1 MRNDPYCGLR
11 VNIIPHVGPAM
22 NNTSDIDITEEATT
36 PTGGQVQTPEQ
47 GTSPTLI
54 LEREGA
60 MRVPLIEF
68 QNVTK
73 RFGEKTVL
81 NNVNLNIYGNQIT
94 TIIGKSGT
102 GKSVLLKHIIG
113 LLKPDEGSIIFQGK
127 PVNKMKKQE
136 WEACRSQI
144 AYLFQNNALLDS
156 MTVLDNVAFPLKQTT
171 NLSKTEIE
179 KRALKRIE
187 DLELTEATRKYPS
200 ELSGGMQKRVALA
213 RALVT
218 DPKIVL
224 FDEPTTGQDPI
235 RKNMIL
241 SMIVHYKRKFG
252 FTAVMISHDIP
263 DVFFISDRIIILW
276 EGTVGFE
283 GTYEEA
289 IRLKIPMIDE
299 FLRSLEGFQDELTG
313 LLSREAFRVHYA
325 ATLGGTYTA
334 AFSAALFS
342 VRINLVHE
350 VLGPQ
355 ATVEVL
361 RALGEYTNRRFNP
374 IGGFSARHSRDEIL
388 TIFPRK
394 NIDEARQLV
403 ADFAQELKHEA
414 IDSIQKIAIAKIG
427 AATSFDVY
435 IRAGVTEVFPTDA
448 IDQIIAKARSKQE
461 IVATQRWSSGGKE
474 Q

>member
-1 MRNDPYCGLR
+1 MD
-11 VNIIPHVGPAM
+11 A
-22 NNTSDIDITEEATT
+22 
-36 PTGGQVQTPEQ
+36 
-47 GTSPTLI
+47 
-54 LEREGA
+54 
-60 MRVPLIEF
+60 PLIEF
-68 QNVTK
+68 RNVTK
-73 RFGEKTVL
+73 RFGDKTVL
-81 NNVNLNIYGNQIT
+81 DKVNLKIYENQIT

-113 LLKPDEGSIIFQGK
+113 LLTPDEGAILFHGK
-127 PVNKMKKQE
+127 PVATMKKRE
-136 WEACRSQI
+136 WEDYRSRV

-156 MTVLDNVAFPLKQTT
+156 MTVFDNVAFPLRRTT
-171 NLSKTEIE
+171 NLSKKEIE
-179 KRALKRIE
+179 KRVVKRTR
-187 DLELTEATRKYPS
+187 DLELTESVKRYPS

-241 SMIVHYKRKFG
+241 SMIVQNRRKFG
-252 FTAVMISHDIP
+252 FTAVLISHDIP
-263 DVFFISDRIIILW
+263 DVFFISDRIVILW
-276 EGTVGFE
+276 EGAVGFE

-289 IRLKIPMIDE
+289 VKLKLPMIDE

-325 ATLGGTYTA
+325 AILGGTPMVA
-334 AFSAALFS
+334 AVSVALFS
-342 VRINLVHE
+342 VRLNLLHE
-350 VLGPQ
+350 ALGPQ
-355 ATVEVL
+355 AAVEVL

-388 TIFPRK
+388 TIFPHTS
-394 NIDEARQLV
+394 IDEARQLV

-414 IDSIQKIAIAKIG
+414 IDRIQSIATARVG
-427 AATSFDVY
+427 AATCFDIY
-435 IRAGVTEVFPTDA
+435 IRAGVAEVLPADA
-448 IDQIIAKARSKQE
+448 IEQIIEKARAKQE
-461 IVATQRWSSGGKE
+461 IVATHRCTSGGNE

>member
-1 MRNDPYCGLR
+1 MD
-11 VNIIPHVGPAM
+11 
-22 NNTSDIDITEEATT
+22 NTDDITGIAN
-36 PTGGQVQTPEQ
+36 
-47 GTSPTLI
+47 I
-54 LEREGA
+54 EGA
-60 MRVPLIEF
+60 TLPAAGQAQVPLIEF
-68 QNVTK
+68 KDVTK

-81 NNVNLNIYGNQIT
+81 NKVSLNIYENQIT

-113 LLKPDEGSIIFQGK
+113 LLKPDEGTIIFQGK
-127 PVNKMKKQE
+127 PVNKMKKSE

-156 MTVLDNVAFPLKQTT
+156 MTVLDNVAFPLRQTT

-187 DLELTEATRKYPS
+187 DLEITEATYAFPS

-241 SMIVHYKRKFG
+241 SMIIRYRRKFG
-252 FTAVMISHDIP
+252 FTAIMISHDIP

-276 EGTVGFE
+276 EGTVGFQ

-289 IRLKIPMIDE
+289 IKLKIPMIDE

-325 ATLGGTYTA
+325 AMLGGTATVA
-334 AFSAALFS
+334 ATSAALFS
-342 VRINLVHE
+342 VRLNLVHE

-355 ATVEVL
+355 AAVEVL

-388 TIFPRK
+388 TIFPHTSA
-394 NIDEARQLV
+394 NEARRLV

-414 IDSIQKIAIAKIG
+414 IDRIQSIAIAEIG
-427 AATSFDVY
+427 AATCFDIY
-435 IRAGVTEVFPTDA
+435 IRAGVTEASPTDT
-448 IDQIIAKARSKQE
+448 IDQIIENARSKQE
-461 IVATQRWSSGGKE
+461 IVATHRCASGGNE
-474 Q
+474 